1 MMFPGVGVL
10 GRRGGPPTPDVCS
23 FCPLCVEALSPFEDM
38 TSLRL
43 LPFARFALLLRR
55 PRALGLPWSECS
67 LSLSD

>member
-1 MMFPGVGVL
+1 MMFCDWCL
-10 GRRGGPPTPDVCS
+10 GRHSRALTPDVCS

-55 PRALGLPWSECS
+55 PRALELPCNECS